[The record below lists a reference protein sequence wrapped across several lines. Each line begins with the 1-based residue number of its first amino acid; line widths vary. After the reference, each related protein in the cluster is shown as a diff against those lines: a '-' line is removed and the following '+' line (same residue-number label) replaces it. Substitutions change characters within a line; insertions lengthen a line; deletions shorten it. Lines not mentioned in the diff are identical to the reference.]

1 MSILEKSCLLLIFM
15 ILCLP
20 ISSMAQKS
28 DLSPLGFHFGIN
40 KKEAIRLID
49 SNGKRIVENEVD
61 SKKIRTILIQGVIVS
76 LPVGVDGVDVMT
88 GLEFYD
94 KKLLS
99 TSLIFAATNE
109 AEKTELEDEFID
121 YFTQQYGEPVERDS
135 IMYFTT
141 TIWHMPDIKLVLHTN
156 EKNNTVK
163 VEYTYKPV
171 HQTRIE
177 DELDTRRG
185 TVHKDPGTQMFL
197 DGDYSKPTGYD
208 ERYGIK

>member
-1 MSILEKSCLLLIFM
+1 MSILKKSCLLLIFI

-20 ISSMAQKS
+20 IYSMAQKS

-61 SKKIRTILIQGVIVS
+61 SKKIRTILMQGVIVS
-76 LPVGVDGVDVMT
+76 LPIEVDGVDVMT

-99 TSLIFAATNE
+99 TSLIFAAADE

-141 TIWHMPDIKLVLHTN
+141 TTWHMPDIKLVLHTN

-171 HQTRIE
+171 HQSRIE
-177 DELDTRRG
+177 KELDTKRG
-185 TVHKDPGTQMFL
+185 TVHKDPATSMFL
-197 DGDYSKPTGYD
+197 DGDYSKPKGYD
-208 ERYGIK
+208 ERYGIE